1 MDENLRDHGTV
12 AENSF
17 LFLQN
22 HVQKVSCEVL
32 GRELF
37 AQLCNA
43 HVCTQQDVPGCKCA
57 K

>member
-17 LFLQN
+17 LLQN

-32 GRELF
+32 SRELF